1 MRVVQGAFPSVSPLS
16 CDAAQPGQGCASSSE
31 TSSPLALRRSE
42 GPAARLYPVSHERP
56 IGLATEAVWPIGAGR
71 VRSEMEAPPHCSGIG
86 CSEGVS
92 PQDPLRFQI
101 WDVVGFSSGR
111 QGVWTP
117 QDLLRFWLWD
127 IVRFTSG

>member
-16 CDAAQPGQGCASSSE
+16 CDAAQPGQGCASSWE
-31 TSSPLALRRSE
+31 TSSPPALRRSE
-42 GPAARLYPVSHERP
+42 GPAARLYPVRHERP

-71 VRSEMEAPPHCSGIG
+71 VRSEMEAPPHSSGIG

-92 PQDPLRFQI
+92 PQDPLGFQI

-111 QGVWTP
+111 LGVWS

-127 IVRFTSG
+127 IVGFTSG